1 MNQPKNQH
9 WVPKFYLKYFAIP
22 KTRFSDNPQ
31 VWIFSKNEN
40 DGDESITNIRNICAK
55 RYLYSP
61 KDEEGQRS
69 WELDKKLENL
79 ESTLSTMWKQLA
91 EGFVD
96 LGDQS
101 IRKGLSL
108 FVSLMYL
115 RHPDSLREAKNI
127 QKKLVELYEQAPKRS
142 DGTPDIESIEIDGK
156 IHDINLGG
164 WNEYR
169 SLGEEGHHRCFTD
182 HIQNQAI
189 YLAEILM
196 KKRWSIVY
204 TEFNQFITTDKPVF
218 KQHKE
223 NQTFGFGTEGTIVS
237 FPISQKRL
245 LMMDDLHDEP
255 ANQYYPLKD
264 GALGSFNFS
273 IWHNGSRFMIS
284 GRPILQVLQ
293 EIVSW
298 GDDHEAQNL

>member
-1 MNQPKNQH
+1 MNRSKNQH
-9 WVPKFYLKYFAIP
+9 WVPRFYLRYFATP
-22 KTRFSDNPQ
+22 ETCSTDELQ
-31 VWIFSKNEN
+31 VWIFSKDEN

-61 KDEEGQRS
+61 KGKEGQRS
-69 WELDKKLENL
+69 WELEKKLGSL
-79 ESTLSTMWKQLA
+79 ETTLSTIWEQLA

-96 LGDQS
+96 LSDQS

-115 RHPDSLREAKNI
+115 RRPDTRREVKCI
-127 QKKLVELYEQAPKRS
+127 HQKLVGLYEQAPKRS
-142 DGTPDIESIEIDGK
+142 DGTPDIESIELKGK
-156 IHDINLGG
+156 TYDLDLSG
-164 WNEYR
+164 WDEYSSWR
-169 SLGEEGHHRCFTD
+169 EDDHHRFFAD
-182 HIQNQAI
+182 QIQNQAI
-189 YLAEILM
+189 YLVKILM

-218 KQHKE
+218 KQHQEK
-223 NQTFGFGTEGTIVS
+223 QTFGFGTEGTLIS

-245 LMMDDLHDEP
+245 LVMDDLYDEP

-264 GALGSFNFS
+264 GASGAFNFG

-284 GRPILQVLQ
+284 GRPIPQVLQ
-293 EIVSW
+293 EMVSW
-298 GDDHEAQNL
+298 TDD